1 MSVKSVIKPYQVL
14 TNGDMTGNVS
24 TLVSDVESSDN
35 VAYQVVW
42 TGNAV
47 GTFAVE
53 GTVNGI
59 DWEELDLGTPGPEAA
74 SVADSFLVSLKGV
87 PYSKLKL
94 TYSATSGSGSLNV
107 WIMAKRTG
115 G

>member
-14 TNGDMTGNVS
+14 TNGDMSGDVS
-24 TLVSDVESSDN
+24 SLASDIESSDN

-42 TGNAV
+42 TGNAI
-47 GTFAVE
+47 GTFSVE
-53 GTVNGI
+53 GTVNGV
-59 DWEELDLGTPGPEAA
+59 DWEALDLGTPGPEAGG
-74 SVADSFLVSLKGV
+74 VADSFLVSLKGV
-87 PYSKLKL
+87 PYAKLKL
-94 TYSATSGSGSLNV
+94 TYNSTSGSGNLNV